1 MRKITG
7 ATAHINL
14 NFDLMRKAG
23 INALRYGFGFP
34 FEEDGKTPGKRFMD
48 AVDGAVKLRNRA
60 FSSWVPTLVL
70 VHIVMILEKKRTTW
84 VSSIPSQ

>member
-23 INALRYGFGFP
+23 INALRYGFSFP
-34 FEEDGKTPGKRFMD
+34 
-48 AVDGAVKLRNRA
+48 
-60 FSSWVPTLVL
+60 
-70 VHIVMILEKKRTTW
+70 
-84 VSSIPSQ
+84 